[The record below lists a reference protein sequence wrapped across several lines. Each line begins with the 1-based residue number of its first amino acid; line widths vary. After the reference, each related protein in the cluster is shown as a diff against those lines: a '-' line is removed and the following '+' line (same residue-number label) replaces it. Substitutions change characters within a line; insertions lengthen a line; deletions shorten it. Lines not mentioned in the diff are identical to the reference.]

1 MAESLAIGSIVERN
15 AVDARGLSEFRTV
28 LLPDI
33 GADFRRKAL
42 EEVEG

>member
-1 MAESLAIGSIVERN
+1 MAVSLAIGGIVQRD

-33 GADFRRKAL
+33 GADFGRKAL